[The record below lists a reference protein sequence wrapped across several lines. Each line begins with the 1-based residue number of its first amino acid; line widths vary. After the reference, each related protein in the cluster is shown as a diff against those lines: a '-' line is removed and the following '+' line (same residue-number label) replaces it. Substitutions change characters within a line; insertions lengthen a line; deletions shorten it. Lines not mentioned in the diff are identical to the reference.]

1 LILKSAGR
9 YLRRTALENYQ
20 IVTIKI
26 ILYLL
31 GMIAMPNLIPDEQR
45 NALSLAITR
54 GDAHQVRYLVEQYD
68 LDANAFLDDSP
79 TCMPVLMDA
88 LLSNGFPTEDD
99 RLTLLRYLL
108 EKGANPNIYCRK
120 GYNCLHVAVQ
130 QDKFIKALDLFLDHN
145 ADVNVPDA
153 DGANIVYWA
162 IQGFLLRKTAEVDRE
177 QHLRVLEK
185 ILLLGADLDQRT
197 RYDMNAREW
206 LEHAAPEVRDLVAR
220 REEGKPSV
228 RPVTTVQPK
237 FPSHLQYPAIAR
249 KIWRESGAGL
259 PSAASP
265 NAAPSSDATLPAN
278 PRTELPLLSSDA
290 PASSPSIAG
299 QLLTAVETLREEAQQ
314 HGNAAYGKRHK
325 KMALFVRDTLVKS
338 GVFDKATIDRIRSST
353 AVLMKASKPY
363 LQDDL
368 YDQLVDLICVFYIQR
383 SAPVMEV

>member
-1 LILKSAGR
+1 
-9 YLRRTALENYQ
+9 
-20 IVTIKI
+20 
-26 ILYLL
+26 
-31 GMIAMPNLIPDEQR
+31 MIAMPNLIPDEQR
-45 NALSLAITR
+45 NALALAITR
-54 GDAHQVRYLVEQYD
+54 GDTNQVRYLVEEYN

-99 RLTLLRYLL
+99 RMVLLRYLL
-108 EKGANPNIYCRK
+108 QKGANPNIYCRK

-162 IQGFLLRKTAEVDRE
+162 IQGFLLRKTAEADRE
-177 QHLRVLEK
+177 PHLRVLEK

-197 RYDMNAREW
+197 RFDMNAREW

-220 REEGKPSV
+220 WEEGKPSV
-228 RPVTTVQPK
+228 RPITTVQPK

-249 KIWRESGAGL
+249 KIWRESQVPHAQGAPSRSGGPTVSLPGAG
-259 PSAASP
+259 
-265 NAAPSSDATLPAN
+265 AAPAT
-278 PRTELPLLSSDA
+278 
-290 PASSPSIAG
+290 SIAVPVASLPG
-299 QLLTAVETLREEAQQ
+299 RLLTAVEILREEAQQ

-325 KMALFVRDTLVKS
+325 RMAVFIRDTLVKS
-338 GVFDKATIDRIRSST
+338 GIFDKVTIDRIRSAT
-353 AVLMKASKPY
+353 ASLMKSSKPY
-363 LQDDL
+363 LHDDA
-368 YDQLVDLICVFYIQR
+368 YDELVDLICVFYIQR

>member
-1 LILKSAGR
+1 
-9 YLRRTALENYQ
+9 
-20 IVTIKI
+20 
-26 ILYLL
+26 
-31 GMIAMPNLIPDEQR
+31 MIAMPNLIPDEHR

-54 GDAHQVRYLVEQYD
+54 GDTDQVRYLVEEYD
-68 LDANAFLDDSP
+68 LDANAFLDDCP

-99 RLTLLRYLL
+99 RLSLLRYLL

-130 QDKFIKALDLFLDHN
+130 QDKFIRSLDLFLDHN

-162 IQGFLLRKTAEVDRE
+162 IQGFLLRKTAEADRE

-220 REEGKPSV
+220 WEEGKPSV

-249 KIWRESGAGL
+249 KIWRESAPDTAPTTTTATTVPNPGAG
-259 PSAASP
+259 S
-265 NAAPSSDATLPAN
+265 
-278 PRTELPLLSSDA
+278 
-290 PASSPSIAG
+290 SIAVPVTSLAG
-299 QLLTAVETLREEAQQ
+299 RLLTAVEILREEAQQ

-325 KMALFVRDTLVKS
+325 RMAIFVRDTLVKS
-338 GVFDKATIDRIRSST
+338 GIFDKATIDLIRSAT
-353 AVLMKASKPY
+353 ASLMKASKPY
-363 LQDDL
+363 VQDDV

>member
-1 LILKSAGR
+1 
-9 YLRRTALENYQ
+9 
-20 IVTIKI
+20 
-26 ILYLL
+26 
-31 GMIAMPNLIPDEQR
+31 MIAMPNLIPDEHR
-45 NALSLAITR
+45 NTLSLAITR
-54 GDAHQVRYLVEQYD
+54 GDTDQVRYLVEEYD
-68 LDANAFLDDSP
+68 LDANAFLDDCP

-99 RLTLLRYLL
+99 RLSLLRYLL

-130 QDKFIKALDLFLDHN
+130 QDKFIRSLDLFLDHN

-162 IQGFLLRKTAEVDRE
+162 IQGFLLRKTAEADRE

-220 REEGKPSV
+220 WEEGKPSV

-249 KIWRESGAGL
+249 KIWRESAPDTAPTTTTATTVPNPGAG
-259 PSAASP
+259 S
-265 NAAPSSDATLPAN
+265 
-278 PRTELPLLSSDA
+278 
-290 PASSPSIAG
+290 SIAVPVTSLAG
-299 QLLTAVETLREEAQQ
+299 RLLTAVEILREEAQQ

-325 KMALFVRDTLVKS
+325 RMAIFVRDTLVKS
-338 GVFDKATIDRIRSST
+338 GIFDKATIDLIRSAT
-353 AVLMKASKPY
+353 ASLMKASKPY
-363 LQDDL
+363 VQDDV

-383 SAPVMEV
+383 SAPVLEV

>member
-1 LILKSAGR
+1 
-9 YLRRTALENYQ
+9 
-20 IVTIKI
+20 
-26 ILYLL
+26 
-31 GMIAMPNLIPDEQR
+31 MIAMPNLIPDEQR

-54 GDAHQVRYLVEQYD
+54 GDTDQVRYLVEEYD

-99 RLTLLRYLL
+99 RLPLLRYLL

-120 GYNCLHVAVQ
+120 GYNCLHVTVQ
-130 QDKFIKALDLFLDHN
+130 QDKFIKALDLFLDYN

-162 IQGFLLRKTAEVDRE
+162 IQGFLLRKTAEADRE

-220 REEGKPSV
+220 WEEGKPSV
-228 RPVTTVQPK
+228 RPITTVQPK

-249 KIWRESGAGL
+249 KIWRESSAPPGQ
-259 PSAASP
+259 PS
-265 NAAPSSDATLPAN
+265 
-278 PRTELPLLSSDA
+278 
-290 PASSPSIAG
+290 PAS

-325 KMALFVRDTLVKS
+325 RMAVFVRDTLVKS
-338 GVFDKATIDRIRSST
+338 GIFDKATTDRIRAAT
-353 AVLMKASKPY
+353 ASLMKTSKPY

>member
-1 LILKSAGR
+1 
-9 YLRRTALENYQ
+9 
-20 IVTIKI
+20 
-26 ILYLL
+26 
-31 GMIAMPNLIPDEQR
+31 MIAMPNLIPDEQR

-54 GDAHQVRYLVEQYD
+54 GDTHQVRYLVEQYD

-88 LLSNGFPTEDD
+88 LLSNGFPTEED
-99 RLTLLRYLL
+99 RLSLLRYLL
-108 EKGANPNIYCRK
+108 DKGANPNIYCRK

-130 QDKFIKALDLFLDHN
+130 QDKFIKALDLLLDYN

-162 IQGFLLRKTAEVDRE
+162 IQGFLLRKTAEAGRE

-220 REEGKPSV
+220 WEEGKPAV
-228 RPVTTVQPK
+228 RPITTVQPK

-249 KIWRESGAGL
+249 KIWRESGAG
-259 PSAASP
+259 PVASVQGAGSS
-265 NAAPSSDATLPAN
+265 NAVPSSGAG
-278 PRTELPLLSSDA
+278 SSV
-290 PASSPSIAG
+290 AG

-314 HGNAAYGKRHK
+314 HGNAEYGKRHK
-325 KMALFVRDTLVKS
+325 RMAIFVRDTLVKS
-338 GVFDKATIDRIRSST
+338 GIFDKATIDRIRSST
-353 AVLMKASKPY
+353 AALMKASKPY
-363 LQDDL
+363 LQDDV

-383 SAPVMEV
+383 STPVMEV

>member
-1 LILKSAGR
+1 
-9 YLRRTALENYQ
+9 
-20 IVTIKI
+20 
-26 ILYLL
+26 
-31 GMIAMPNLIPDEQR
+31 MIAMPNLIPDEQR

-54 GDAHQVRYLVEQYD
+54 GDTDQVRYLVEEYD

-99 RLTLLRYLL
+99 RLSLLRYLL
-108 EKGANPNIYCRK
+108 KKGANPNIYCRK

-130 QDKFIKALDLFLDHN
+130 QDKFIRALDLFLDHN

-162 IQGFLLRKTAEVDRE
+162 IQGFLLRKTAEADRE

-185 ILLLGADLDQRT
+185 ILLSGADLDQRT

-206 LEHAAPEVRDLVAR
+206 LEHAAPGVRDLVAR
-220 REEGKPSV
+220 WEEGKPSV
-228 RPVTTVQPK
+228 RPITTVQPK

-249 KIWRESGAGL
+249 KIWRESGAGAAV
-259 PSAASP
+259 SAP
-265 NAAPSSDATLPAN
+265 GTGPAPSLAGSVP
-278 PRTELPLLSSDA
+278 SGA
-290 PASSPSIAG
+290 PSRGTSPSLAG

-314 HGNAAYGKRHK
+314 HANAEYGKRHK
-325 KMALFVRDTLVKS
+325 RMAIFVRDTLVKS
-338 GVFDKATIDRIRSST
+338 GIFDKATIDHIRSAT
-353 AVLMKASKPY
+353 ASLMKASKPY
-363 LQDDL
+363 LRDDV

>member
-1 LILKSAGR
+1 
-9 YLRRTALENYQ
+9 
-20 IVTIKI
+20 
-26 ILYLL
+26 
-31 GMIAMPNLIPDEQR
+31 
-45 NALSLAITR
+45 
-54 GDAHQVRYLVEQYD
+54 
-68 LDANAFLDDSP
+68 
-79 TCMPVLMDA
+79 MPVLMDA

-99 RLTLLRYLL
+99 RLPLLRYLL
-108 EKGANPNIYCRK
+108 DKGANPNIYCRK

-130 QDKFIKALDLFLDHN
+130 QDKFIRALDLFLNYN

-162 IQGFLLRKTAEVDRE
+162 IQGFLLRKTAEADRE

-185 ILLLGADLDQRT
+185 ILLLGADLDQRN

-249 KIWRESGAGL
+249 KIWRESEAG
-259 PSAASP
+259 PAAPSP
-265 NAAPSSDATLPAN
+265 NAATPNTPSPNTPSPKAAPSSGAGPA
-278 PRTELPLLSSDA
+278 A
-290 PASSPSIAG
+290 PSRVLSPSLAG

-314 HGNAAYGKRHK
+314 HGNGAYGKRHK
-325 KMALFVRDTLVKS
+325 RMAIFVRDTLVKS

-353 AVLMKASKPY
+353 AALMKASKPY
-363 LQDDL
+363 LQDDV

-383 SAPVMEV
+383 SAPVAEV

>member
-1 LILKSAGR
+1 
-9 YLRRTALENYQ
+9 
-20 IVTIKI
+20 
-26 ILYLL
+26 
-31 GMIAMPNLIPDEQR
+31 MIAMPNLIPDEQR

-54 GDAHQVRYLVEQYD
+54 GDTHQVRYLVEQYD

-99 RLTLLRYLL
+99 RLLLLRYLL
-108 EKGANPNIYCRK
+108 DKGANPNIYCRK

-130 QDKFIKALDLFLDHN
+130 QDKFIKALDLFLDYN

-162 IQGFLLRKTAEVDRE
+162 IQGFLLRKTAEADRE
-177 QHLRVLEK
+177 QYLRVLEK
-185 ILLLGADLDQRT
+185 ILRLGADLDQRT

-206 LEHAAPEVRDLVAR
+206 LEHAAPEVRDLVALW
-220 REEGKPSV
+220 EEGKPSV

-249 KIWRESGAGL
+249 KIWRESAPVTAITGQAPAPGGATTTTSATSAPHSGAG
-259 PSAASP
+259 
-265 NAAPSSDATLPAN
+265 
-278 PRTELPLLSSDA
+278 
-290 PASSPSIAG
+290 PSIAVPVTSLAG
-299 QLLTAVETLREEAQQ
+299 RLLTAVEILREEAQA

-325 KMALFVRDTLVKS
+325 RMAIFIRDTLVKS
-338 GVFDKATIDRIRSST
+338 GIFDKATIEGIRSAT
-353 AVLMKASKPY
+353 ASLMKASKPY
-363 LQDDL
+363 IHDDV
-368 YDQLVDLICVFYIQR
+368 YDHLVDLICVFYIQR

>member
-1 LILKSAGR
+1 
-9 YLRRTALENYQ
+9 
-20 IVTIKI
+20 
-26 ILYLL
+26 
-31 GMIAMPNLIPDEQR
+31 MIAMPNLIPDEHR

-54 GDAHQVRYLVEQYD
+54 GDTDQVRYLVEEYD
-68 LDANAFLDDSP
+68 LDANAFLDDCP

-99 RLTLLRYLL
+99 RLSLLRYLL

-130 QDKFIKALDLFLDHN
+130 QDKFIRSLDLFLDHN

-162 IQGFLLRKTAEVDRE
+162 IQGFLLRKTAEADRE

-220 REEGKPSV
+220 WEEGKPSV

-249 KIWRESGAGL
+249 KIWRESAPDTAPTTTTATTVPNPGAG
-259 PSAASP
+259 S
-265 NAAPSSDATLPAN
+265 
-278 PRTELPLLSSDA
+278 
-290 PASSPSIAG
+290 SIAVPVTSLAG
-299 QLLTAVETLREEAQQ
+299 RLLTAVEILREEAQQ

-325 KMALFVRDTLVKS
+325 RMAIFVRDTLVKS
-338 GVFDKATIDRIRSST
+338 GIFDKATIDLIRSAT
-353 AVLMKASKPY
+353 ASLMKASKPY
-363 LQDDL
+363 VQDDV

-383 SAPVMEV
+383 SAPVLEV

>member
-1 LILKSAGR
+1 
-9 YLRRTALENYQ
+9 
-20 IVTIKI
+20 
-26 ILYLL
+26 
-31 GMIAMPNLIPDEQR
+31 MIAMPNLIPDEQR

-54 GDAHQVRYLVEQYD
+54 GDTNQVRYLVEEYD

-99 RLTLLRYLL
+99 RLPLLRYLL

-130 QDKFIKALDLFLDHN
+130 QDKFIKALDLFLDYN

-162 IQGFLLRKTAEVDRE
+162 IQGFLLRKTAEADRE
-177 QHLRVLEK
+177 QHLRVLGK
-185 ILLLGADLDQRT
+185 ILRLGADLDQRT

-206 LEHAAPEVRDLVAR
+206 LEHAAPEVRNLVAR
-220 REEGKPSV
+220 REEGKPAV
-228 RPVTTVQPK
+228 RPISTVQPK

-249 KIWRESGAGL
+249 KIWRES
-259 PSAASP
+259 SAP
-265 NAAPSSDATLPAN
+265 PGPDPGLPAN
-278 PRTELPLLSSDA
+278 PRTELPLLESTA
-290 PASSPSIAG
+290 PARALSLAG

-314 HGNAAYGKRHK
+314 HANAEYGKRHK
-325 KMALFVRDTLVKS
+325 RMAVFVRDTLVKS
-338 GVFDKATIDRIRSST
+338 GIFDKATIDHIRSAIASLT
-353 AVLMKASKPY
+353 KASKPY
-363 LQDDL
+363 LQDDV

>member
-1 LILKSAGR
+1 
-9 YLRRTALENYQ
+9 
-20 IVTIKI
+20 
-26 ILYLL
+26 
-31 GMIAMPNLIPDEQR
+31 MIAMPNLIPDEHR

-54 GDAHQVRYLVEQYD
+54 GDTNQVRYLVEEYD
-68 LDANAFLDDSP
+68 LDANAFLDDCP

-99 RLTLLRYLL
+99 RLALLRYLL

-130 QDKFIKALDLFLDHN
+130 QDKFIKALDLFLDYS

-162 IQGFLLRKTAEVDRE
+162 IQGFLLRKTAEADRQ

-185 ILLLGADLDQRT
+185 ILLRGADLDQRT
-197 RYDMNAREW
+197 RYEMNAREW

-220 REEGKPSV
+220 WEEGRPSV

-237 FPSHLQYPAIAR
+237 FPSHLQYPAVAR
-249 KIWRESGAGL
+249 KIWRESETARAQGAPESGAGSTVSVRGSGPV
-259 PSAASP
+259 PS
-265 NAAPSSDATLPAN
+265 L
-278 PRTELPLLSSDA
+278 
-290 PASSPSIAG
+290 AG
-299 QLLTAVETLREEAQQ
+299 RLLTSVETLREEAQQ
-314 HGNAAYGKRHK
+314 HGNAMYGKPHK
-325 KMALFVRDTLVKS
+325 RLAIFVRDTLVKS
-338 GVFDKATIDRIRSST
+338 GIFDKATINQIRAAT
-353 AVLMKASKPY
+353 ASLMKASKPY
-363 LQDDL
+363 LNDDV

>member
-1 LILKSAGR
+1 
-9 YLRRTALENYQ
+9 
-20 IVTIKI
+20 
-26 ILYLL
+26 
-31 GMIAMPNLIPDEQR
+31 MIAMPNLIPDEQR

-54 GDAHQVRYLVEQYD
+54 GDADQVRYLEEEHN

-99 RLTLLRYLL
+99 RLSLLRYLL

-130 QDKFIKALDLFLDHN
+130 QDKFIKALDLLLDYN

-153 DGANIVYWA
+153 DGANIVYYA
-162 IQGFLLRKTAEVDRE
+162 IQGFLLRKTAEADRE

-206 LEHAAPEVRDLVAR
+206 LEHAASEVRNLVAR

-249 KIWRESGAGL
+249 KIWRESESGLSPAG
-259 PSAASP
+259 PAPAAGG
-265 NAAPSSDATLPAN
+265 LPAN
-278 PRTELPLLSSDA
+278 PSLPA
-290 PASSPSIAG
+290 R
-299 QLLTAVETLREEAQQ
+299 LLTAIETLRDEAQQ
-314 HGNAAYGKRHK
+314 HGNAEYGKRHK
-325 KMALFVRDTLVKS
+325 RMALFVRDTLVKS
-338 GVFDKATIDRIRSST
+338 GIFDKPTIQRIQSDT
-353 AVLMKASKPY
+353 ASLMKASKPY
-363 LQDDL
+363 LRDDV
-368 YDQLVDLICVFYIQR
+368 YDQLVDWTCILYIQR
-383 SAPVMEV
+383 SAPVMEG

>member
-1 LILKSAGR
+1 
-9 YLRRTALENYQ
+9 
-20 IVTIKI
+20 
-26 ILYLL
+26 
-31 GMIAMPNLIPDEQR
+31 MIAMPNLIPDEQR
-45 NALSLAITR
+45 NALALAITR
-54 GDAHQVRYLVEQYD
+54 GDTNQVRYLMEEYD

-88 LLSNGFPTEDD
+88 LLSNGYPTEED
-99 RLTLLRYLL
+99 RLSLLRYLL
-108 EKGANPNIYCRK
+108 GKGANPNIYCRK

-130 QDKFIKALDLFLDHN
+130 QDKFIRALDLLLDYN

-162 IQGFLLRKTAEVDRE
+162 IQGFLLRKTAEADRE

-220 REEGKPSV
+220 WEEGKPSV
-228 RPVTTVQPK
+228 RPITTVQPK

-249 KIWRESGAGL
+249 KIWRESE
-259 PSAASP
+259 
-265 NAAPSSDATLPAN
+265 APSSLP
-278 PRTELPLLSSDA
+278 
-290 PASSPSIAG
+290 G
-299 QLLTAVETLREEAQQ
+299 QMLHAVETLRDEAQQ
-314 HGNAAYGKRHK
+314 HGNAGYGKLHK
-325 KMALFVRDTLVKS
+325 KMAVFVRDTLVKS
-338 GVFDKATIDRIRSST
+338 GTFDKATIDRIRSAT
-353 AVLMKASKPY
+353 ASLMKASKPY
-363 LQDDL
+363 LPDNV

>member
-1 LILKSAGR
+1 ML
-9 YLRRTALENYQ
+9 
-20 IVTIKI
+20 KI

-54 GDAHQVRYLVEQYD
+54 GDTDQVRYLVEEYD

-99 RLTLLRYLL
+99 RLPLLRYLL

-130 QDKFIKALDLFLDHN
+130 QDKFIKALDLFLDYN

-162 IQGFLLRKTAEVDRE
+162 IQGFLLRKTAEADRE

-206 LEHAAPEVRDLVAR
+206 LEHAAPEVRDRVAR
-220 REEGKPSV
+220 REESKHAV
-228 RPVTTVQPK
+228 RPISTVQPK

-249 KIWRESGAGL
+249 KIWRES
-259 PSAASP
+259 
-265 NAAPSSDATLPAN
+265 DAT
-278 PRTELPLLSSDA
+278 
-290 PASSPSIAG
+290 SSPAG

-314 HGNAAYGKRHK
+314 HANAEYGKRHK
-325 KMALFVRDTLVKS
+325 RMAVFVRDTLVKS
-338 GVFDKATIDRIRSST
+338 GIFDKATIDHIRSTT
-353 AVLMKASKPY
+353 ASLMKASKPY

-383 SAPVMEV
+383 SAPVVEV

>member
-1 LILKSAGR
+1 
-9 YLRRTALENYQ
+9 
-20 IVTIKI
+20 
-26 ILYLL
+26 
-31 GMIAMPNLIPDEQR
+31 MIAMPNLIPDEQR

-54 GDAHQVRYLVEQYD
+54 GDTHQVRYLVEQYD

-88 LLSNGFPTEDD
+88 LLSNGFPTEED
-99 RLTLLRYLL
+99 RLSLLRYLL
-108 EKGANPNIYCRK
+108 DKGANPNIYCRK

-130 QDKFIKALDLFLDHN
+130 QDKFIKALDLFLDYN

-162 IQGFLLRKTAEVDRE
+162 IQGFLLRKTAEAGRE

-220 REEGKPSV
+220 WEEGKPAV
-228 RPVTTVQPK
+228 RPITTVQPK

-249 KIWRESGAGL
+249 KIWRESEA
-259 PSAASP
+259 
-265 NAAPSSDATLPAN
+265 LPAN
-278 PRTELPLLSSDA
+278 PRTELPLLSSTV
-290 PASSPSIAG
+290 PSNGLSPSSNAGPSLAG

-314 HGNAAYGKRHK
+314 HGNGAYGKRHK
-325 KMALFVRDTLVKS
+325 RMAIFVRDTLVKS
-338 GVFDKATIDRIRSST
+338 GVFDKATIDRIRSS
-353 AVLMKASKPY
+353 AAALMNASKPY
-363 LQDDL
+363 LLDDL

>member
-1 LILKSAGR
+1 
-9 YLRRTALENYQ
+9 
-20 IVTIKI
+20 
-26 ILYLL
+26 
-31 GMIAMPNLIPDEQR
+31 MIAMPNLIPDEQR

-54 GDAHQVRYLVEQYD
+54 GDTHQVRYLVEQYD

-99 RLTLLRYLL
+99 RLPLLRYLL
-108 EKGANPNIYCRK
+108 DKGANPNIYCRK

-130 QDKFIKALDLFLDHN
+130 QDKFIKALDLLLDYN

-162 IQGFLLRKTAEVDRE
+162 IQGFLLRKTAEAGRE
-177 QHLRVLEK
+177 QPLRVLEK

-220 REEGKPSV
+220 WEEGKPSV

-237 FPSHLQYPAIAR
+237 FPSHLQYPAVAR
-249 KIWRESGAGL
+249 KIWREAGAGL
-259 PSAASP
+259 PSAASS
-265 NAAPSSDATLPAN
+265 NAAPSSVAGP
-278 PRTELPLLSSDA
+278 
-290 PASSPSIAG
+290 AG

-325 KMALFVRDTLVKS
+325 RMAIFVRDTLAKS
-338 GVFDKATIDRIRSST
+338 GIFDKATIDRIRSST
-353 AVLMKASKPY
+353 AALMKASKPY